1 MVYGG
6 RKNCSSTTYMPRII
20 SVRRK
25 YLPALSREDSL
36 LSSQRSFRGSR
47 KPWGGGPAG
56 VAARREVLLKVAD
69 GIVVRVAR
77 KAVSRVEV
85 GRVRVSIV
93 RERAE
98 AMVMAVKKEVVA
110 KCEVVGMKMTGCNE
124 RMALRIGIDVKVSEL

>member
-6 RKNCSSTTYMPRII
+6 RKNCSSTTYMPRNI

-25 YLPALSREDSL
+25 YFPALSIEDSL
-36 LSSQRSFRGSR
+36 PSSQRSFRGSR

-56 VAARREVLLKVAD
+56 VALRREALLKVAD

-77 KAVSRVEV
+77 KVLRGAEV
-85 GRVRVSIV
+85 GRARARII

-98 AMVMAVKKEVVA
+98 AMVVSIVTSSVA
-110 KCEVVGMKMTGCNE
+110 MCGTTNWVFGWM
-124 RMALRIGIDVKVSEL
+124 R

>member
-6 RKNCSSTTYMPRII
+6 RKNCSSTTYMPRSI

-36 LSSQRSFRGSR
+36 PSSQRSFRGSR

-56 VAARREVLLKVAD
+56 VAARRDVLAKVAD
-69 GIVVRVAR
+69 GIIVVRVER
-77 KAVSRVEV
+77 KAVRGMEV
-85 GRVRVSIV
+85 GRARVRVM

-98 AMVMAVKKEVVA
+98 AMADDCRGRCCGKVRV
-110 KCEVVGMKMTGCNE
+110 E
-124 RMALRIGIDVKVSEL
+124 R

>member
-6 RKNCSSTTYMPRII
+6 RKNCSSTTYMPRSI

-36 LSSQRSFRGSR
+36 PSSQRSFRASR

-56 VAARREVLLKVAD
+56 VAARRDVLVKVAV
-69 GIVVRVAR
+69 GVFVRVVR
-77 KAVSRVEV
+77 KAVRGTEV
-85 GRVRVSIV
+85 GRARANIV

-98 AMVMAVKKEVVA
+98 AMVVDCRK
-110 KCEVVGMKMTGCNE
+110 
-124 RMALRIGIDVKVSEL
+124 

>member
-6 RKNCSSTTYMPRII
+6 RKNCSSTTYMPRSI

-36 LSSQRSFRGSR
+36 PSSQRSFRGSR

-56 VAARREVLLKVAD
+56 VAARRDVLAKVAD
-69 GIVVRVAR
+69 GIFLCEAR
-77 KAVSRVEV
+77 KTVRGIEV
-85 GRVRVSIV
+85 GSARASAV

-98 AMVMAVKKEVVA
+98 AMVRCKEDDTVA
-110 KCEVVGMKMTGCNE
+110 KCELRAVINKEAVIGWNQNMTLIV
-124 RMALRIGIDVKVSEL
+124 ASVT